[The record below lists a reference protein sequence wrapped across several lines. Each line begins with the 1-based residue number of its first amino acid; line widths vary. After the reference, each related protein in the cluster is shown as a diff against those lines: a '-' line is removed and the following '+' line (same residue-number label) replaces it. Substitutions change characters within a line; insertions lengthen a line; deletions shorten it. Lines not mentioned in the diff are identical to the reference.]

1 LRIPSLSN
9 SLERLELHK
18 VVVIPNKAGL
28 HARPI
33 SQFVE
38 IASRFQAPLSV
49 SCNGKKV
56 DGKSI
61 LQLMTL
67 AGAKGSEL
75 ELDSDGEDAEEML
88 RSLEDLIKAGFHEE

>member
-1 LRIPSLSN
+1 VK
-9 SLERLELHK
+9 LHK
-18 VVVIPNKAGL
+18 SLVIPNKAGL

-38 IASRFQAPLSV
+38 IASRYQASLSV
-49 SCNGKKV
+49 ACNGKEV

-67 AGAKGSEL
+67 AAGCGSTL
-75 ELDSDGEDAEEML
+75 ELNGVGTDAQEML
-88 RSLEDLIKAGFHEE
+88 KSLEDLIKAGFHEE

>member
-1 LRIPSLSN
+1 MHR
-9 SLERLELHK
+9 
-18 VVVIPNKAGL
+18 VVVTIPNKAGL

-38 IASRFQAPLSV
+38 IASRYQAPLAV
-49 SCNGKKV
+49 SCNGREV

-67 AGAKGSEL
+67 AAACGTEL
-75 ELDSDGEDAEEML
+75 ELESEGVDAEEML
-88 RSLEDLIKAGFHEE
+88 KSLENLIRAGFHED

>member
-1 LRIPSLSN
+1 MR
-9 SLERLELHK
+9 K
-18 VVVIPNKAGL
+18 AVVIPNKAGL

-38 IASRFQAPLSV
+38 IASRFEASLSV
-49 SCNGKKV
+49 CCNGKTV

-67 AGAKGSEL
+67 AAGRGCELVFKSEG
-75 ELDSDGEDAEEML
+75 DDAEEML
-88 RSLEDLIKAGFHEE
+88 RSLLDLVHAGFHED

>member
-1 LRIPSLSN
+1 
-9 SLERLELHK
+9 LHK
-18 VVVIPNKAGL
+18 VVVVIPNKAGL

-38 IASRFQAPLSV
+38 IASRFQASLAV
-49 SCNGKKV
+49 SCNGREV

-67 AGAKGSEL
+67 AAACGNEL
-75 ELDSDGEDAEEML
+75 ELESNGVDAEEML
-88 RSLEDLIKAGFHEE
+88 KSLENLIKAGFHED

>member
-1 LRIPSLSN
+1 MR
-9 SLERLELHK
+9 K

-38 IASRFQAPLSV
+38 IASRFRADLTV
-49 SCNGKKV
+49 SCNGKTV

-67 AGAKGSEL
+67 VGTKGSEL
-75 ELDSDGEDAEEML
+75 EFHGEGEDAEEML
-88 RSLEDLIKAGFHEE
+88 RFLENLVKAGFHEE

>member
-1 LRIPSLSN
+1 M
-9 SLERLELHK
+9 HK
-18 VVVIPNKAGL
+18 VVVLIPNKAGL

-38 IASRFQAPLSV
+38 IASRYQAPLAV
-49 SCNGKKV
+49 SCNGREV

-67 AGAKGSEL
+67 AAACGNEL
-75 ELDSDGEDAEEML
+75 ELESDGVDAEEML
-88 RSLEDLIKAGFHEE
+88 KSLENLIKAGFHED

>member
-1 LRIPSLSN
+1 MRKIV
-9 SLERLELHK
+9 EIR
-18 VVVIPNKAGL
+18 NKQGL

-38 IASRFQAPLSV
+38 IASRFQASLVV
-49 SCNGKKV
+49 SCNGRSV

-67 AGAKGSEL
+67 AAGPGTQMIL
-75 ELDSDGEDAEEML
+75 NGQGEDAAEML
-88 RSLEDLIKAGFHEE
+88 KSLEDLVNAGFHED

>member
-1 LRIPSLSN
+1 M
-9 SLERLELHK
+9 HK
-18 VVVIPNKAGL
+18 VVVVIPNKAGL

-38 IASRFQAPLSV
+38 IASRYESTLAV
-49 SCNGKKV
+49 TCNGREV

-67 AGAKGSEL
+67 AAACGNEL
-75 ELDSDGEDAEEML
+75 ELESEGVDSEEML
-88 RSLEDLIKAGFHEE
+88 KSLENLIKAGFHED

>member
-1 LRIPSLSN
+1 MY
-9 SLERLELHK
+9 K

-38 IASRFQAPLSV
+38 IASRFQAPLKV
-49 SCNGKKV
+49 SCNGKEV

-67 AGAKGSEL
+67 AAARGHELKLLSE
-75 ELDSDGEDAEEML
+75 GEDASEML
-88 RSLEDLIKAGFHEE
+88 KCLEDLIKAGFHEE

>member
-1 LRIPSLSN
+1 LI
-9 SLERLELHK
+9 SLELYKLQK
-18 VVVIPNKAGL
+18 VVLIPNKAGL

-38 IASRFQAPLSV
+38 IASRFQAPLTV
-49 SCNGKKV
+49 SCNGKTV

-67 AGAKGSEL
+67 AAAKGNEL
-75 ELDSDGEDAEEML
+75 ELESEGEDAEEML
-88 RSLEDLIKAGFHEE
+88 RSLEDLIKAGFHED

>member
-1 LRIPSLSN
+1 LL
-9 SLERLELHK
+9 K

-38 IASRFQAPLSV
+38 VASRFQAPLTV
-49 SCNGKKV
+49 TCNGRKV

-67 AGAKGSEL
+67 AAAQGHELAIESE
-75 ELDSDGEDAEEML
+75 GEDADEML
-88 RSLEDLIKAGFHEE
+88 RSLEDLIKAGFHED

>member
-1 LRIPSLSN
+1 M
-9 SLERLELHK
+9 HK
-18 VVVIPNKAGL
+18 VVVVIPNKAGL

-38 IASRFQAPLSV
+38 IASRFQASLAV
-49 SCNGKKV
+49 SCNGREV

-67 AGAKGSEL
+67 AAACGNEL
-75 ELDSDGEDAEEML
+75 ELESNGVDAEEML
-88 RSLEDLIKAGFHEE
+88 KSLENLIKAGFHED